1 MDANVVRKL
10 TWRIMNCPQIAQIKK
25 PAHKSGKKK
34 GEFYHEGHEEHEEF
48 VNRDSL
54 RVLRVLR
61 GKKHCFLSIS
71 PRYHNSP
78 KDLRNLRTPNR
89 ILKTQQMVPR

>member
-1 MDANVVRKL
+1 MEANVVRKL

-34 GEFYHEGHEEHEEF
+34 GDFYHEGHEEHEEF

-61 GKKHCFLSIS
+61 GKKLFSKLFALLSQ
-71 PRYHNSP
+71 
-78 KDLRNLRTPNR
+78 L
-89 ILKTQQMVPR
+89 TQRSA